1 MMKLTSYLL
10 SMILVLS
17 FRTYSMAAARQSP
30 FTSSYTD
37 IYISLS
43 SLAIGTFFFTVQV
56 NKNKPLLE
64 SEVKSYRSET
74 IPLWM
79 PIVVHMGYAVTPFMI
94 DRTDDVR
101 HFRGFVFAISVNY
114 AIQSSVA
121 SLAGRKRP
129 NYAEAK
135 DKGHKA
141 ERRSF
146 YSGHAAHS
154 FGSATYMSLYLK
166 NHIESKSLKVMLP
179 VLMFGFASYV
189 AYTRVDEHFHHFSD
203 VLVGAVSGTAFTYLS
218 YQFFQNS
225 NRRVGVSIGPESLKF
240 NYDF

>member
-1 MMKLTSYLL
+1 LIKLTSYLL

-17 FRTYSMAAARQSP
+17 FHTNSMAADPQTP
-30 FTSSYTD
+30 FRNSNTD

-43 SLAIGTFFFTVQV
+43 SLAIGTFFFAVQV

-64 SEVKSYRSET
+64 SEVKSYCSET

-79 PIVVHMGYAVTPFMI
+79 PIVVHMGYATTTFMI
-94 DRTDDVR
+94 DKSDGER

-121 SLAGRKRP
+121 SLVGRKRP
-129 NYAEAK
+129 NYEDANI
-135 DKGHKA
+135 KGRKA

-166 NHIESKSLKVMLP
+166 DHIESKLLKNMLP
-179 VLMFGFASYV
+179 ALMFGYAGYV
-189 AYTRVDEHFHHFSD
+189 SYTRVDEHFHHFSD

-225 NRRVGVSIGPESLKF
+225 NRKVGVSVDRES
-240 NYDF
+240 